1 MNETQEN
8 QRVLSTERA
17 GYLPYG
23 EQWEKEMMKLSKKE
37 LIEMIR
43 NIKTLK
49 T

>member
-1 MNETQEN
+1 MSENKNQE
-8 QRVLSTERA
+8 S

-23 EQWEKEMMKLSKKE
+23 NQWQKKMMKLSKKE

-43 NIKTLK
+43 QIKTLK